1 MKYYLKIDAAEMINN
16 RTGRRIKRKNNK
28 RTLERTAA
36 QFTILLGAIF
46 TCDADVCAYLWRCLV
61 AMISIF
67 LVHTKPKSNK

>member
-46 TCDADVCAYLWRCLV
+46 TCDADV
-61 AMISIF
+61 
-67 LVHTKPKSNK
+67 